1 MTTLPVSAPTPENE
15 NVNNGQDRPA
25 LPQCIVSDSCM
36 VDSEANHDGVGNSSM
51 QKGCSGVSCKD
62 KAVNPSSDGADVGL
76 GTHLDAGNRHLLG
89 SSYDHL
95 RPLLGMLAGSSK
107 EDLEIS
113 ERVLKIIED
122 KKELFKDLE
131 YIAAPPSN
139 KCQSF
144 KDDLKKRILR
154 PSDIDITFEKFPY
167 FLRCRVLHLQS
178 FKI

>member
-62 KAVNPSSDGADVGL
+62 KAVNPSFDGADVGL

>member
-1 MTTLPVSAPTPENE
+1 MAELPVSAPTPENE
-15 NVNNGQDRPA
+15 NVDNGQDRPA
-25 LPQCIVSDSCM
+25 LPQCEVSDICM
-36 VDSEANHDGVGNSSM
+36 VDAKANHDALGNCSV

-62 KAVNPSSDGADVGL
+62 KAVNPSSDHADVGL
-76 GTHLDAGNRHLLG
+76 GIHLDASNRHILG

-107 EDLEIS
+107 DDLEIS

-131 YIAAPPSN
+131 YIAVSPSN
-139 KCQSF
+139 GCQSF

-154 PSDIDITFEKFPY
+154 PSDIDVTFEKFPY
-167 FLRCRVLHLQS
+167 FLRCCVLHLPS
-178 FKI
+178 LKI